1 MARITRAEVERV
13 ALLARLSLSDQEALR
28 FARELDS
35 FLDYMDQLAE
45 IDARDACALAHPS
58 VVATPSRGDDPAAA
72 MDPEL
77 VVANAPASAGSAFV
91 VPKVVE
97 SEAEG

>member
-13 ALLARLSLSDQEALR
+13 ALLARLSLSEQEALR

-35 FLDYMDQLAE
+35 FLDYMDQLAA
-45 IDARDACALAHPS
+45 IDTRDVGALAQPL
-58 VVATPSRGDDPAAA
+58 VLATPSRGDDPAAA
-72 MDPEL
+72 MDPGL

>member
-13 ALLARLSLSDQEALR
+13 ALLARLSLSDQEVLR

-35 FLDYMDQLAE
+35 FLDYMDQLAG
-45 IDARDACALAHPS
+45 IDVRDADVLAHS
-58 VVATPSRGDDPAAA
+58 LVVATPSRGDDPAEA

-77 VVANAPASAGSAFV
+77 VVANAPESAGSAFV